1 MRLRKGSVVK
11 IKADAISSRR
21 GMHRKFIANKPYV
34 VKSASGGYLLVMG
47 ERGGWTWIRKEHA
60 IMMKANTISS
70 KCKKCASTCKQ
81 KKPCPFFA
89 LDGGGII

>member
-1 MRLRKGSVVK
+1 MRARKGSVVT

-21 GMHRKFIANKPYV
+21 TMHKKFIANKPYV
-34 VKSASGGYLLVMG
+34 VKEANGGHLLVID
-47 ERGGWTWIRKEHA
+47 ERGGWTWLRKEHA

-89 LDGGGII
+89 LEER